1 MTAVWEVHDK
11 VGVSAR
17 RTETTLGISNRWD
30 LVQGL
35 AYTGV
40 GRGKR

>member
-1 MTAVWEVHDK
+1 MTAVWK
-11 VGVSAR
+11 VDYKVRVSAR
-17 RTETTLGISNRWD
+17 RAETTLGISNRWD